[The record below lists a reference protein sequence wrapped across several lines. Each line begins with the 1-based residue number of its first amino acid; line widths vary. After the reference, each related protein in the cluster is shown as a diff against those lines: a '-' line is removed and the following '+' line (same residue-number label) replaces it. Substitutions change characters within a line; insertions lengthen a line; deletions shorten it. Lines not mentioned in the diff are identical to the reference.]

1 MTQTGRYGEWVELKL
16 LFFFFFLQCKRSPE
30 HYAGVYW
37 SAWAIHRQLQ
47 NNTESMCDVWDTVNG
62 RVSQHKIFPFS
73 TLHSCDLTF
82 ILNTFPHH
90 ESNVNVLSAFNFP
103 ATPFC
108 ANQNQPKDMVVYLK
122 EQFVILFRRPLLAVR
137 WREHPLHRPLVRG

>member
-16 LFFFFFLQCKRSPE
+16 LFFFFFCSVNAHPSTTQEFTDLPE
-30 HYAGVYW
+30 RYTGSYKTIPNPCVK
-37 SAWAIHRQLQ
+37 
-47 NNTESMCDVWDTVNG
+47 VWDTVNG

-90 ESNVNVLSAFNFP
+90 ESNVNVLSAFSFP

-108 ANQNQPKDMVVYLK
+108 ATQNQPKDMVVYLK